1 MSQQIL
7 MEHVFE
13 SQDSYCYFTGRKK
26 KKIYIYI
33 WIYVV
38 SPLLWERTHI
48 YKGFYMRWSRVPAP
62 KCSGSS
68 KKDTVHEVSWRMD
81 LKEFR
86 HMEINGETILGTERH
101 VQNYRGLDRHGS
113 INSKLFRMISI
124 HSKSGMVFWCQW
136 WRLYSSTQKLR
147 MCAVKT
153 SGNQK

>member
-7 MEHVFE
+7 VEHVFE
-13 SQDSYCYFTGRKK
+13 SQDSYCYFTAGGGKNV
-26 KKIYIYI
+26 YI

-38 SPLLWERTHI
+38 SPLLWERNHT
-48 YKGFYMRWSRVPAP
+48 YKVFCMRWSGVPAP

-68 KKDTVHEVSWRMD
+68 KKDTIHEVSWRMD

-86 HMEINGETILGTERH
+86 QMEINGETILGTKRH

-113 INSKLFRMISI
+113 INRKLFRMTSI
-124 HSKSGMVFWCQW
+124 HGKSGMVFWGQW

-153 SGNQK
+153 SSNQE